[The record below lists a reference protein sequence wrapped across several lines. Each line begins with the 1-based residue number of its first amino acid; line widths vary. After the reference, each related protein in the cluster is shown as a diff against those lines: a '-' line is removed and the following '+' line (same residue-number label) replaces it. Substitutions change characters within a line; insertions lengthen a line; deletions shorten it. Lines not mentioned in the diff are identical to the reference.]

1 MNADTLQYRTAA
13 VQSATPVQLVCM
25 LYDTLVRDL
34 GRALAAIVSKDVET
48 RATEIKHALLVLD
61 QLEASLD
68 FVHGGDSATH
78 LSRFYAVARTRIMEG
93 HAKVD
98 PVLFQ
103 EQIRLFLDVRS
114 AWEQVDPARAVR
126 TTNVKTPTDS
136 ENLHDSASLSCS
148 V

>member
-1 MNADTLQYRTAA
+1 MNGDTLQYRTAA
-13 VQSATPVQLVCM
+13 VLSATPVQLVCM

-34 GRALAAIVSKDVET
+34 GRALVAIVSKDVET
-48 RATEIKHALLVLD
+48 RASEVKHALLVLD

-78 LSRFYAVARTRIMEG
+78 LSRFYAVATARIMEG

-98 PVLFQ
+98 PALFQ
-103 EQIRLFLDVRS
+103 EQIRLFLEVRS
-114 AWEQVDPARAVR
+114 AWEQVDPARAAGQPA
-126 TTNVKTPTDS
+126 VKTPTNT
-136 ENLHDSASLSCS
+136 ENSDVTSSLSCS